1 MLYIAIVR
9 YALSITLFILAG
21 ATAYEVLVALEVIS
35 LGSLPGEGPPGEQT
49 IALIAVLAILVTAG
63 LALVAALGARVP
75 LLALLPPAA
84 AAFLF
89 ARFYTFDPY
98 YLPTLRRF
106 SDDGMLPP
114 VLVYGVLALAVG
126 AALLTRANRRVG
138 AALSVPVIL
147 ACALFAE
154 VLVGGH

>member
-1 MLYIAIVR
+1 MRMVVVA
-9 YALSITLFILAG
+9 TLV
-21 ATAYEVLVALEVIS
+21 VLVLATGYEALVAFGVIG
-35 LGSLPGEGPPGEQT
+35 LGSLPGEGPPGELT
-49 IALIAVLAILVTAG
+49 IALIAVLTMLVAAG

-75 LLALLPPAA
+75 FLYLLPPAA
-84 AAFLF
+84 AAFLV

-98 YLPTLRRF
+98 YLPTLRRY

-114 VLVYGVLALAVG
+114 QLVYAVVALAAV
-126 AALLTRANRRVG
+126 AALLTLVHRRAG

-147 ACALFAE
+147 ACALFAQ